1 MFKKH
6 ETIALGSSMISTST
20 ILILSGFLI
29 GLSVG
34 QGTGNDISAYVM
46 ACGVA
51 GLLAFIVFDAAN
63 ARRQLELERRDR
75 EQVEDRLSKHVHGL
89 HGPEGELLEDYSP
102 ADVQK
107 PASEEHE
114 SAEHLVG

>member
-29 GLSVG
+29 GLSIG
-34 QGTGNDISAYVM
+34 QGAADEISAYVM

-51 GLLAFIVFDAAN
+51 GLLAFIVFDTAN
-63 ARRQLELERRDR
+63 ARRMLELERRDR

-89 HGPEGELLEDYSP
+89 HGDEADEASSKSDPAPVAPEAPVD
-102 ADVQK
+102 
-107 PASEEHE
+107 E
-114 SAEHLVG
+114 SLVC